1 MNKSNRSLWA
11 CGGRIRKSVCEAER
25 KNTEDGNCNRV
36 IIIIMKSSR
45 ERTKL
50 EIRLKSSPGF
60 DDFFLI
66 KKASDARHIAEASL
80 A

>member
-1 MNKSNRSLWA
+1 M
-11 CGGRIRKSVCEAER
+11 CEAER
-25 KNTEDGNCNRV
+25 KNTEDGNFNRV
-36 IIIIMKSSR
+36 IIIIMKSSH

-60 DDFFLI
+60 DDFFSFLI